1 MTMQKILVAHDFSDG
16 SSRALAFAAQ
26 LAQDT
31 GAQLALAY
39 VHPDV
44 YDGRGDPSLTLPA
57 ALPGQGERFL
67 RFLEEE
73 LRRVA
78 KPICR
83 ADQGELEVHVRRGD
97 PAKQIERVAEE
108 CGADVICLGATGK
121 GAVQRVLLG
130 SVSQY
135 VLRSAS
141 VPVLLVP

>member
-1 MTMQKILVAHDFSDG
+1 MRKILVAHDFS
-16 SSRALAFAAQ
+16 SASRRALAFAAE
-26 LAQDT
+26 LARDT

-44 YDGRGDPSLTLPA
+44 YQGRGDPSLTLPA
-57 ALPGQGERFL
+57 ALPGQGERFM

-78 KPICR
+78 ASVC
-83 ADQGELEVHVRRGD
+83 GEQVVEVHLRRGD
-97 PAKQIERVAEE
+97 PEKQIEAIASE
-108 CGADVICLGATGK
+108 CGADLICVGATGK

-135 VLRSAS
+135 VLRTAR